1 MVCEVDGDFAPDQY
15 QSQVSNR
22 YTVDLDHFY
31 RQKTDISLS
40 LEPLWSNGVTYCIDE
55 DGNKIAETLKWDNA
69 QVGSRFE
76 ECDAYR
82 YWFNV

>member
-1 MVCEVDGDFAPDQY
+1 MVILPQINIKARFQIAIQ
-15 QSQVSNR
+15 
-22 YTVDLDHFY
+22 FF
-31 RQKTDISLS
+31 KIISICKKQIS
-40 LEPLWSNGVTYCIDE
+40 VIFLEPHLSNGVTYCIDE

-82 YWFNV
+82 Y